1 MDMNMLNQAKA
12 QMEGLQKEL
21 ENQEYEGFAGGGL
34 VKVVISGAV
43 NIKKITIDPSL
54 LNKDEA
60 DMLTDLIAAAFNDA
74 KTKMTDDSNAR
85 MSSIMGKLKNFKFP
99 F

>member
-1 MDMNMLNQAKA
+1 MDMNMLSQAKA
-12 QMEGLQKEL
+12 QMEDLQKEL
-21 ENQEYEGFAGGGL
+21 ESQEYEGVAGGGL
-34 VKVVISGAV
+34 VKVIISGSV

-74 KTKMTDDSNAR
+74 KTKMTDDSNTR
-85 MSSIMGKLKNFKFP
+85 MSAIMGKLKNFKLP